1 MSSPIAIEP
10 VLDNCRETARSRAE
24 ALLLAHGTMVDA
36 IPGAVGAADAT
47 RLAATATALMDL
59 FRRTGDSEVFEGLIR
74 LVGPTLF
81 ARVRSRMRYLG
92 ANLDPHE
99 VLQDAIINIYRYP
112 DRFDACRPG
121 AFAAWSSTIVDNT
134 IRRQMRR
141 SRGSFEIALSPVEV
155 LAQHADASAREPVM
169 QVQDSEE
176 CVTALAAFRLFLAFY
191 LAAFNSLS
199 ERERF
204 VLQMVEVRQMRYAE
218 LATILAIRPEALKMV
233 VFRARKRIF
242 DRLVQMFGPTAAAA
256 VTPSERRSS
265 GPALAVA

>member
-1 MSSPIAIEP
+1 MTSPIAIEP
-10 VLDNCRETARSRAE
+10 VLDTCRETARSRAE
-24 ALLLAHGTMVDA
+24 ALLAVHGATVDA
-36 IPGAVGAADAT
+36 IPGAAGATDAT

-74 LVGPTLF
+74 LVGSTMY

-92 ANLDPHE
+92 ANLDPQE

-141 SRGSFEIALSPVEV
+141 TRGGPEIALSPVEV
-155 LAQHADASAREPVM
+155 LAQHADVNAREPAL
-169 QVQDSEE
+169 QAQDHEE
-176 CVTALAAFRLFLAFY
+176 CVTALSAFRLFLSFY

-218 LATILAIRPEALKMV
+218 LATILAIRSEALKMV
-233 VFRARKRIF
+233 VFRARKRIY
-242 DRLVQMFGPTAAAA
+242 DRLVQMFGPAAAA
-256 VTPSERRSS
+256 VVTPTERRS
-265 GPALAVA
+265 AAHELAVA